1 MKFQKL
7 SLIFNNMSPE
17 KKQLVKTIG
26 GLMGVGILLWLIF
39 IAKPQDNVEKITGC
53 PIFSTSDSSPHGA
66 INLPVGTIFGYP
78 AKSGE
83 NLYDIIRDD
92 TFIMSAYFI
101 ESFEKDFRCF
111 KTEDEAI
118 NAGYKKFLSNQTARK
133 QKREE
138 AKKFL
143 DEQRSGS
150 TTDAAKTLRAIDTV
164 IGI

>member
-1 MKFQKL
+1 
-7 SLIFNNMSPE
+7 MSPE

-39 IAKPQDNVEKITGC
+39 FAKPQDNVEEITGC
-53 PIFSTSDSSPHGA
+53 AVFYTSSQHGD

-111 KTEDEAI
+111 RTEDEAI
-118 NAGYKKFLSNQTARK
+118 NAGYKKFLSNQAARK
-133 QKREE
+133 QEREK

-143 DEQRSGS
+143 DERQSDS
-150 TTDAAKTLRAIDTV
+150 TTDTAKTLRAIDTV

>member
-1 MKFQKL
+1 MERKDIKQFIKA
-7 SLIFNNMSPE
+7 LI
-17 KKQLVKTIG
+17 
-26 GLMGVGILLWLIF
+26 GVGVLLLLI
-39 IAKPQDNVEKITGC
+39 IIVKPQNYIRIADNSPVEEKPLINGC
-53 PIFSTSDSSPHGA
+53 PIFYTYSQHGD

>member
-1 MKFQKL
+1 MEQ
-7 SLIFNNMSPE
+7 ID
-17 KKQLVKTIG
+17 KKQSIKTLIG
-26 GLMGVGILLWLIF
+26 KLIGVGILLWLIF
-39 IAKPQDNVEKITGC
+39 IAKPQDSVEKITGC
-53 PIFSTSDSSPHGA
+53 PIFYTSDSSPHGA

-92 TFIMSAYFI
+92 TFIMTAYFI

-118 NAGYKKFLSNQTARK
+118 NAGYKKFL
-133 QKREE
+133 E
-138 AKKFL
+138 
-143 DEQRSGS
+143 EQRSGS

-164 IGI
+164 IGL